1 MELQESS
8 TTYVSR
14 SSALARSFFL
24 SRNNW
29 KSKYAALREK
39 LVAVRTTIRDLT
51 RSRDKWRG
59 EAEALKQENLRLREL
74 LQQSATSSPPA
85 PREATRALR

>member
-8 TTYVSR
+8 TAYVSR

-29 KSKYAALREK
+29 KSKCAALREK

-59 EAEALKQENLRLREL
+59 EAETLKQENLRLREL
-74 LQQSATSSPPA
+74 LQSATPSPPA
-85 PREATRALR
+85 PREAPRALR